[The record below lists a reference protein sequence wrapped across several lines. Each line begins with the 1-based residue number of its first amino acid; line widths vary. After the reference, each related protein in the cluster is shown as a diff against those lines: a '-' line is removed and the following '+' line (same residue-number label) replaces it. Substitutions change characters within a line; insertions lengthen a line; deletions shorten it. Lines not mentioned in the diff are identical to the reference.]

1 MTHDVLALAGALA
14 EMARLNDDE
23 AYEATARHF
32 LDHLVASVPGC
43 DLAFISVG
51 REDGGFEVVA
61 TTGEPPVSQAD
72 PATDGGPLLDVLR
85 YREPRRIEDTRDD
98 DRWPLFTAR
107 LALREFRGCLVLPV
121 PSQRPPHAAVTLLS
135 REPHLFDD
143 HAYDIILLITLHA
156 GVAFDNAQLF
166 HDSRRLVE
174 NLTTALG
181 TRHTIGLAQGLLMRH
196 FSCDTDGGFALL
208 RRASQHGNSK
218 LRDIAADLV
227 AAHER
232 GSFREALIGHRIG
245 RDLS

>member
-1 MTHDVLALAGALA
+1 MTRDDLALAAALT
-14 EMARLNDDE
+14 EMSRLNEDE

-32 LDHLVASVPGC
+32 VDHLVASVPGC
-43 DLAFISVG
+43 DIAFISVR

-61 TTGEPPVSQAD
+61 TTGEPPVSQSD

-85 YREPRRIEDTRDD
+85 YREPRRVEDARDE
-98 DRWPLFTAR
+98 DRWPLFSAR
-107 LALREFRGCLVLPV
+107 LALRGFRSCLVLPV
-121 PSQRPPHAAVTLLS
+121 PAERSPNAAVTLLG

-143 HAYDIILLITLHA
+143 HAYDIILLVTLHA

-196 FSCDTDGGFALL
+196 FSCDTEGGFTLL
-208 RRASQHGNSK
+208 RRASQHTNGK

-232 GSFREALIGHRIG
+232 GGFREALLHHRIH
-245 RDLS
+245 RDAG